1 MRKWYAVMALLVMA
15 CTVKAAPVT
24 ERMAKQKARAFVN
37 EQFAK
42 SGMEMKMAH
51 KAMLPGKND
60 VPGLYVYNIGDN
72 QGFVILSGDDRA
84 VPVLAYSD
92 TGSFDI
98 DNAPDNVKWW
108 MQYYTEAL
116 EQVVERQLVNRAAV
130 SRPTDVIKPLV
141 TTKWDQ
147 SEPYNQMCPSVNGT
161 KAPTGYVATAMA
173 QILNYHK
180 WPQSTTNAID
190 AYTTYSYHVE
200 MPKLEPTT
208 FDWDH
213 MANTYGRN
221 ATQVQKDAVAKL
233 MLYCGQAVQMDYT
246 PSSSGAQTMFL
257 PQILVQSFN
266 YPSTAHNINRYGY
279 TIEQWDSLLLNE
291 LRNKRPVLYTGY
303 TTASEGHAFVCDGY
317 DGKGFYHIN
326 WGWGGTADG

>member
-1 MRKWYAVMALLVMA
+1 
-15 CTVKAAPVT
+15 
-24 ERMAKQKARAFVN
+24 
-37 EQFAK
+37 
-42 SGMEMKMAH
+42 
-51 KAMLPGKND
+51 
-60 VPGLYVYNIGDN
+60 
-72 QGFVILSGDDRA
+72 
-84 VPVLAYSD
+84 
-92 TGSFDI
+92 
-98 DNAPDNVKWW
+98 
-108 MQYYTEAL
+108 
-116 EQVVERQLVNRAAV
+116 
-130 SRPTDVIKPLV
+130 
-141 TTKWDQ
+141 
-147 SEPYNQMCPSVNGT
+147 
-161 KAPTGYVATAMA
+161 
-173 QILNYHK
+173 
-180 WPQSTTNAID
+180 
-190 AYTTYSYHVE
+190 
-200 MPKLEPTT
+200 
-208 FDWDH
+208 

-326 WGWGGTADG
+326 WGWGGTADGYFRASVLDASSNGIGGSSTSMRFSISCSVVSDSL